1 MRHVSIRARAPERQ
15 GKAAFCESFATC
27 PQRWRGLWMN
37 HEGQASRMPL
47 RCGFLPYFESRGK
60 WWIRRADL
68 GRTRPARL
76 WISGEVRGKTA
87 QEASPAGP
95 IPVAHSPPATFAC
108 WADHAVDG
116 NGMNQTSTTVP
127 QDLWTAA
134 LDRLEPR
141 YNKPV
146 FEMWLK
152 PMRLV
157 DLTPSEIVLAVQ
169 TTFARDWVENR
180 LKGDIT
186 AVLHELLGAE
196 VALRVV
202 VDPGAET
209 HTPATAVPAAK
220 AAPTDD
226 LRIGHLNPRYTFDDF
241 VIGNSNRFAHAA
253 ALAVADAPAMAYNP
267 LFLYGGV
274 GLGKTHLMHAIG
286 HRVLAHNPSAN
297 IVYVSSEKFTNEF
310 IIAIKNNQTVEF
322 RNRYRHVD
330 VLLIDDIQFLEGK
343 EQTQEEFFHTFNSLH
358 EAQKQLV
365 ISSDR
370 PPKEIQTLESRLR
383 SRFEW
388 GLLTDIQPPDF
399 ETREAIL
406 RKKAETEKVPVP
418 DEVLAFIAKVIP
430 SNIRELEGSL
440 IRVVA
445 FASLTKSAITVELA
459 SEVLKNAVAQAPMHR
474 VTIPL
479 IKERVAKHYG
489 ISIKEMEAQRRDQR
503 VTLPRQIAMYIAWQ
517 LTGASLPQIAREFG
531 KKDHTTAM
539 YARDKIADMM
549 DADEAFRN
557 KVRSLVSQIQTE

>member
-1 MRHVSIRARAPERQ
+1 MHTS
-15 GKAAFCESFATC
+15 
-27 PQRWRGLWMN
+27 L
-37 HEGQASRMPL
+37 
-47 RCGFLPYFESRGK
+47 
-60 WWIRRADL
+60 AD
-68 GRTRPARL
+68 A
-76 WISGEVRGKTA
+76 
-87 QEASPAGP
+87 
-95 IPVAHSPPATFAC
+95 
-108 WADHAVDG
+108 
-116 NGMNQTSTTVP
+116 QTS
-127 QDLWTAA
+127 DLWAAA
-134 LDRLEPR
+134 LELLEPR

-157 DLTPSEIVLAVQ
+157 ELTPNEIVLAVN

-180 LKGDIT
+180 LKTDIT
-186 AVLHELLGAE
+186 SVLHEILGAE
-196 VALRVV
+196 IALRVV
-202 VDPGAET
+202 VDPGPGTESV
-209 HTPATAVPAAK
+209 PTAVPATRPPAV
-220 AAPTDD
+220 TEE
-226 LRIGHLNPRYTFDDF
+226 LRIGNLNPRYTFDDF

-253 ALAVADAPAMAYNP
+253 SQAVAEAPAMAYNP

-286 HRVLAHNPSAN
+286 HRVLARNPHAN

-406 RKKAETEKVPVP
+406 RKKAETEEVPVP
-418 DEVLAFIAKVIP
+418 DDVLAFIAKVIP

-445 FASLTKSAITVELA
+445 FASLTKSQITVDLA
-459 SEVLKNAVAQAPMHR
+459 GEVLKNAVAAAPMHR

-479 IKERVAKHYG
+479 IKDKVSKFFG

-503 VTLPRQIAMYIAWQ
+503 VTLPRQVAMYIAWQ

-539 YARDKIADMM
+539 YARDKIADLM
-549 DADEAFRN
+549 DSDEAFRN
-557 KVRSLVSQIQTE
+557 RVRTLVAQVQSD

>member
-1 MRHVSIRARAPERQ
+1 MNPTSTVAPE
-15 GKAAFCESFATC
+15 
-27 PQRWRGLWMN
+27 GLW
-37 HEGQASRMPL
+37 S
-47 RCGFLPYFESRGK
+47 
-60 WWIRRADL
+60 
-68 GRTRPARL
+68 
-76 WISGEVRGKTA
+76 
-87 QEASPAGP
+87 
-95 IPVAHSPPATFAC
+95 
-108 WADHAVDG
+108 
-116 NGMNQTSTTVP
+116 
-127 QDLWTAA
+127 AA
-134 LDRLEPR
+134 LERLEPR

-157 DLTPSEIVLAVQ
+157 ALSPSEIVLAVQ

-180 LKGDIT
+180 LKVDIT
-186 AVLHELLGAE
+186 SVLSELLGGE
-196 VALRVV
+196 IALRVI
-202 VDPGAET
+202 VDPGEDAA
-209 HTPATAVPAAK
+209 TPETAVPATARP
-220 AAPTDD
+220 AQADD
-226 LRIGHLNPRYTFDDF
+226 LRIGNLNVRYTFDDF

-253 ALAVADAPAMAYNP
+253 AQAVAEAPARAYNP

-286 HRVLAHNPSAN
+286 HRVLENNAAAN

-358 EAQKQLV
+358 EMQKQLV

-370 PPKEIQTLESRLR
+370 PPKEIQTLENRLR

-418 DEVLAFIAKVIP
+418 DDVLAFIAKVIP

-445 FASLTKSAITVELA
+445 FASLTKSPITVELA
-459 SEVLKNAVAQAPMHR
+459 GEVLKNAVAAAPMHR

-479 IKERVAKHYG
+479 IKERVAKQYG
-489 ISIKEMEAQRRDQR
+489 ISVKELEAQRRDQR

-517 LTGASLPQIAREFG
+517 LTGSSLPQIARDFG

-549 DADEAFRN
+549 EADEAFRN
-557 KVRSLVSQIQTE
+557 KVRTLVAQIQSE

>member
-1 MRHVSIRARAPERQ
+1 MHTSL
-15 GKAAFCESFATC
+15 AA
-27 PQRWRGLWMN
+27 
-37 HEGQASRMPL
+37 
-47 RCGFLPYFESRGK
+47 
-60 WWIRRADL
+60 
-68 GRTRPARL
+68 
-76 WISGEVRGKTA
+76 
-87 QEASPAGP
+87 
-95 IPVAHSPPATFAC
+95 AH
-108 WADHAVDG
+108 
-116 NGMNQTSTTVP
+116 TS
-127 QDLWTAA
+127 DLWAAA
-134 LDRLEPR
+134 LERLEPR

-152 PMRLV
+152 PMRLIE
-157 DLTPSEIVLAVQ
+157 LTPDEIVLAVN
-169 TTFARDWVENR
+169 TSFARDWVVNR
-180 LKGDIT
+180 LKADIT
-186 AVLHELLGAE
+186 GVLHEILGAE
-196 VALRVV
+196 IALRVV
-202 VDPGAET
+202 VDPSSAESV
-209 HTPATAVPAAK
+209 PTAVPARPIAL
-220 AAPTDD
+220 ADE
-226 LRIGHLNPRYTFDDF
+226 LRNGNLNPRYTFDDF
-241 VIGNSNRFAHAA
+241 VVGTSNRFAHAA
-253 ALAVADAPAMAYNP
+253 SQAVAEAPAMAYNP

-286 HRVLAHNPSAN
+286 HRVLERNPNAN

-406 RKKAETEKVPVP
+406 RKKAETEHVPVP
-418 DEVLAFIAKVIP
+418 DDVLAFIAKVIP

-445 FASLTKSAITVELA
+445 YASLTKSAITTDLA
-459 SEVLKNAVAQAPMHR
+459 GEVLKNAVAAAPMHR

-479 IKERVAKHYG
+479 IKERVAKFFG
-489 ISIKEMEAQRRDQR
+489 ISTKEMGAQRRDQR

-557 KVRSLVSQIQTE
+557 RIRTLIALIQSD

>member
-1 MRHVSIRARAPERQ
+1 MHTSLADAHTSE
-15 GKAAFCESFATC
+15 
-27 PQRWRGLWMN
+27 LW
-37 HEGQASRMPL
+37 A
-47 RCGFLPYFESRGK
+47 
-60 WWIRRADL
+60 
-68 GRTRPARL
+68 
-76 WISGEVRGKTA
+76 
-87 QEASPAGP
+87 
-95 IPVAHSPPATFAC
+95 
-108 WADHAVDG
+108 
-116 NGMNQTSTTVP
+116 
-127 QDLWTAA
+127 AA
-134 LDRLEPR
+134 LELLEPR

-157 DLTPSEIVLAVQ
+157 ELTPNEIVLAVN

-180 LKGDIT
+180 LKSDIT
-186 AVLHELLGAE
+186 GVLHEILGAE
-196 VALRVV
+196 ISLRVV
-202 VDPGAET
+202 VDPGPGTESVQ
-209 HTPATAVPAAK
+209 TAVPAARPV
-220 AAPTDD
+220 APQPEE
-226 LRIGHLNPRYTFDDF
+226 LRIGNLNPRYTFDDF

-253 ALAVADAPAMAYNP
+253 SQAVAEAPAMAYNP

-286 HRVLAHNPSAN
+286 HRVLARNPNAN

-406 RKKAETEKVPVP
+406 RKKADSDNVDVPG
-418 DEVLAFIAKVIP
+418 DVLAFIAKVIP

-445 FASLTKSAITVELA
+445 FASLTKSPITVDLA
-459 SEVLKNAVAQAPMHR
+459 GEVLKNAVAAAPMHR

-479 IKERVAKHYG
+479 IKDKVSKFFG

-503 VTLPRQIAMYIAWQ
+503 VTLPRQVAMYIAWQ

-539 YARDKIADMM
+539 YARDKIADLM
-549 DADEAFRN
+549 DSDEAFRN
-557 KVRSLVSQIQTE
+557 RVRTLVAQVQSD

>member
-1 MRHVSIRARAPERQ
+1 MHTS
-15 GKAAFCESFATC
+15 
-27 PQRWRGLWMN
+27 L
-37 HEGQASRMPL
+37 
-47 RCGFLPYFESRGK
+47 
-60 WWIRRADL
+60 AD
-68 GRTRPARL
+68 A
-76 WISGEVRGKTA
+76 
-87 QEASPAGP
+87 
-95 IPVAHSPPATFAC
+95 
-108 WADHAVDG
+108 
-116 NGMNQTSTTVP
+116 QTS
-127 QDLWTAA
+127 DLWAAA
-134 LDRLEPR
+134 LELLEPR

-157 DLTPSEIVLAVQ
+157 ELTPNEIVLAVN

-180 LKGDIT
+180 LKNDIT
-186 AVLHELLGAE
+186 SVLHDILGAE
-196 VALRVV
+196 IALRVV
-202 VDPGAET
+202 VDPGAGTESV
-209 HTPATAVPAAK
+209 PTAVPAK
-220 AAPTDD
+220 PAAMADA
-226 LRIGHLNPRYTFDDF
+226 LRVGNLNPRYTFDDY
-241 VIGNSNRFAHAA
+241 VVGNSNRFAHAA
-253 ALAVADAPAMAYNP
+253 SQAVAEAPAMAYNP

-286 HRVLAHNPSAN
+286 HRVLARNPNAN

-358 EAQKQLV
+358 ESQKQLV

-406 RKKAETEKVPVP
+406 RKKAETEQVPVP
-418 DEVLAFIAKVIP
+418 DDVLAFIAKVIP

-445 FASLTKSAITVELA
+445 FASLTKSTITVELA
-459 SEVLKNAVAQAPMHR
+459 AEVLKNAVAAAPMHR

-479 IKERVAKHYG
+479 IKDKVSKFFG

-503 VTLPRQIAMYIAWQ
+503 VTMPRQVAMYIAWQ

-539 YARDKIADMM
+539 YARDKIADLM
-549 DADEAFRN
+549 DSDEAFRN
-557 KVRSLVSQIQTE
+557 RVRTLIAQVQSD

>member
-1 MRHVSIRARAPERQ
+1 MHTSLA
-15 GKAAFCESFATC
+15 
-27 PQRWRGLWMN
+27 
-37 HEGQASRMPL
+37 
-47 RCGFLPYFESRGK
+47 
-60 WWIRRADL
+60 
-68 GRTRPARL
+68 
-76 WISGEVRGKTA
+76 TA
-87 QEASPAGP
+87 Q
-95 IPVAHSPPATFAC
+95 
-108 WADHAVDG
+108 
-116 NGMNQTSTTVP
+116 TS
-127 QDLWTAA
+127 DLWAAA
-134 LDRLEPR
+134 LELLEPR
-141 YNKPV
+141 YNRPV

-157 DLTPSEIVLAVQ
+157 ELTPDEIVLAVN

-180 LKGDIT
+180 LKSDIT
-186 AVLHELLGAE
+186 SVLRDILGAE
-196 VALRVV
+196 IALRVV
-202 VDPGAET
+202 VDPGNATESVE
-209 HTPATAVPAAK
+209 TAVPARP
-220 AAPTDD
+220 AAVTEE
-226 LRIGHLNPRYTFDDF
+226 LRVGNLNPRYTFDDF

-253 ALAVADAPAMAYNP
+253 SQAVAEAPAMAYNP

-286 HRVLAHNPSAN
+286 HRVLARNPHAN

-406 RKKAETEKVPVP
+406 RKKAETEHVPVP

-445 FASLTKSAITVELA
+445 FASLTKSTITVELA
-459 SEVLKNAVAQAPMHR
+459 GEVLKNAVAAAPMHR

-479 IKERVAKHYG
+479 IKDRVSKFFG

-503 VTLPRQIAMYIAWQ
+503 VTMPRQVAMYIAWQ

-557 KVRSLVSQIQTE
+557 RVRTLIAQVQSD